1 LDLQG
6 YFNLPVKLIGENPKD
21 SLLISVKSAEGKT
34 KTISID
40 AISRKV
46 FENPYFT
53 EDSKPLKPKRY
64 QNILIWKILKSVFGW
79 IVLSFSLLILAMRLL
94 GVFHFNVVLTG
105 SMQPSINPGDMIFAV
120 SDTYKKPKLN
130 NVIIY
135 EAKRFDG
142 EVIAPFAH
150 RIVGGDAKTGWIT
163 KGDANEQAD
172 VQKPNSEDITGVVIL
187 TIPNV
192 GLLLNIRSLIFLS
205 VIVIS
210 IYLTKEILR
219 GTNE

>member
-1 LDLQG
+1 MDLSEKLGSPLSLDRNNPSDSVLITIKSPEGFVNTAVIGPDSNKIESAPSYFAQG
-6 YFNLPVKLIGENPKD
+6 PAKKKSNYPKK
-21 SLLISVKSAEGKT
+21 I
-34 KTISID
+34 I
-40 AISRKV
+40 KV
-46 FENPYFT
+46 TTNT
-53 EDSKPLKPKRY
+53 
-64 QNILIWKILKSVFGW
+64 ILITFGLIAATLVVGKFTGIAEAR
-79 IVLSFSLLILAMRLL
+79 IVM
-94 GVFHFNVVLTG
+94 TG
-105 SMQPSINPGDMIFAV
+105 SMQPSIKPGDMIFAV
-120 SDTYKKPKLN
+120 SDNYIKPKLN
-130 NVIIY
+130 DVVIY
-135 EAKRFDG
+135 QAKRFDG
-142 EVIAPFAH
+142 EVVAPFAH

-192 GLLLNIRSLIFLS
+192 GLFLNIRSLIFLS

>member
-1 LDLQG
+1 MDLSEKLGSPLSLDRNNPSDSVLITIKSPEGFVNTAVIGPFSDKIDSAPSYFAQG
-6 YFNLPVKLIGENPKD
+6 PAKKKSNYFKKIIKVTTNT
-21 SLLISVKSAEGKT
+21 LLIIFGLMATTLVVGKFTGIAE
-34 KTISID
+34 
-40 AISRKV
+40 AR
-46 FENPYFT
+46 
-53 EDSKPLKPKRY
+53 
-64 QNILIWKILKSVFGW
+64 
-79 IVLSFSLLILAMRLL
+79 IVM
-94 GVFHFNVVLTG
+94 TG
-105 SMQPSINPGDMIFAV
+105 SMQPSIYPGDMIFAV
-120 SDTYKKPKLN
+120 SDNYIKPKLN
-130 NVIIY
+130 DVVIY
-135 EAKRFDG
+135 QAKRFDG
-142 EVIAPFAH
+142 EVVAPFAH

-192 GLLLNIRSLIFLS
+192 GLFLNIRSLIFLS